1 MRTYRK
7 QIVIIGGGFG
17 GLHVARGLRKLDAD
31 VTLIDKQNHHLFQAL
46 LYQVAMAG
54 LSPRDIAAPLRGILR
69 DQKNTRV
76 IMDEVTG
83 IDAQAHT
90 LALRDGGSIGYDYL
104 VVAAGATNSYFG
116 NKQWEENTQG
126 LKTLTDAL
134 EMRRRVLDAFE
145 QAERTNDPAE
155 QAKWLTFV
163 VVGSG
168 PTGVE
173 LAGALGELAH
183 LTMRKNFRAINPENT
198 KVILVD
204 FADRVLPP
212 YAPDLSAKAEE
223 ALRKLGVTV
232 ETGARVIDIFPESIT
247 VEQRGEQRTI
257 EARTILWAAGVQAS
271 PLAKA
276 VADATG
282 APTDRTGRLIVN
294 VDLSIPGHPE
304 ILAIGDIAAYAYD
317 RGKPTEKPLPGLAPV
332 AMQQGDYAAK
342 VLKARI
348 HGTQA
353 PDFHYVDKGILAT
366 IGRNAA
372 VGTVF
377 GVKLTGYIA
386 WLAWLFVH
394 LMYLVGF
401 DSRVLVFFQWMWN
414 YLTFARGS
422 RLIID
427 QAPKHPAE
435 VKSKP
440 ARNPVIAA
448 SVLVGD

>member
-17 GLHVARGLRKLDAD
+17 GLHVARGLRSVDAD

-69 DQKNTRV
+69 NQKNTRV

-83 IDAQAHT
+83 IDTTART
-90 LALRDGGSIGYDYL
+90 LALREGESIAYDYL

-145 QAERTNDPAE
+145 QAERTNDVGE

-173 LAGALGELAH
+173 LAGALAELAH
-183 LTMRKNFRAINPENT
+183 LTMRKNFRNINPENT

-204 FADRVLPP
+204 YADRVLPP
-212 YAPDLSAKAEE
+212 YSPDLSAKAEVS
-223 ALRKLGVTV
+223 LRKLGVTV
-232 ETGARVIDIFPESIT
+232 ETGARVIDIERESIT
-247 VEQRGEQRTI
+247 VEQKGAQRTI
-257 EARTILWAAGVQAS
+257 ETRNILWAAGVQAS
-271 PLAKA
+271 PLAKF
-276 VADATG
+276 VAAATD

-294 VDLSIPGHPE
+294 ADMSLPGHPE
-304 ILAIGDIAAYAYD
+304 ILAIGDIANYAFD
-317 RGKPTEKPLPGLAPV
+317 RGKPTAQPLPGLAPV

-348 HGTQA
+348 QGSA
-353 PDFHYVDKGILAT
+353 VPDFHYVDKGILAT

-427 QAPKHPAE
+427 HAPQEKIDAPKKA
-435 VKSKP
+435 V
-440 ARNPVIAA
+440 RNPGITA